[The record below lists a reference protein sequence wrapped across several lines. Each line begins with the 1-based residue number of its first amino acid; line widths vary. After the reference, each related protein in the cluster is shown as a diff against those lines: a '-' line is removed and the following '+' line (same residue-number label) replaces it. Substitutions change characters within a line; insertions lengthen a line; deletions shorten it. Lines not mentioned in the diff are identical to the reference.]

1 MIPQQPD
8 TILSPLGY
16 SSDTRNIPATTP
28 AGTNQLSFESG
39 FPPLTSTPLQ
49 SGGVPPERQDFNA
62 AFKLLSEFIY
72 YLQSG
77 NQFVWS
83 NLLDYDKGCTIL
95 GSDGALYL
103 CIQANG
109 ATSPNTVQDPT
120 SSTDYWIKVIDSRGI
135 LNINVI
141 GDGTIT
147 GAKIANATITGAKL
161 ANDTITAAQI
171 SENAI
176 TASELANN
184 AVDSAAIA
192 TNAVTNAKI
201 ANDAVNNAKI
211 SDVAASKV
219 TGLARVATSGS
230 YNDLTNKPTIP
241 TNVAPLPVPYKS
253 NYSVGIWLSVQPAQ
267 NYTLPAGGTWAWFGI
282 SVSKNLIYAT
292 VSAGGTVIGVG
303 NSEPNSRF
311 LVWRIQ

>member
-1 MIPQQPD
+1 MIPEKPQ
-8 TILSPLGY
+8 TILTPFCYAG
-16 SSDTRNIPATTP
+16 DTRNIPITTP
-28 AGTNQLSFESG
+28 AGTNQFSYEAG

-77 NQFVWS
+77 NKFVWS

-103 CIQANG
+103 CIQTNG

-120 SSTDYWIKVIDSRGI
+120 SSTGYWVKVIDSQGI

-147 GAKIANATITGAKL
+147 GSKL
-161 ANDTITAAQI
+161 ANDTITSTQIAA
-171 SENAI
+171 NAI

-184 AVDSAAIA
+184 AVDTAAIA
-192 TNAVTNAKI
+192 AGAVTDAKI
-201 ANDAVNNAKI
+201 T
-211 SDVAASKV
+211 SVAASKV
-219 TGLARVATSGS
+219 TGLLNSAAPIPVRGTGTALGVWRVIQATGPCS
-230 YNDLTNKPTIP
+230 
-241 TNVAPLPVPYKS
+241 LPS
-253 NYSVGIWLSVQPAQ
+253 
-267 NYTLPAGGTWAWFGI
+267 GGTWAWFAI
-282 SVSKNLIYAT
+282 ITTLEDRLINGFDGG
-292 VSAGGTVIGVG
+292 VHAGGTQILQY
-303 NSEPNSRF
+303 PLYIHAIF
-311 LVWRIQ
+311 WRIQ

>member
-1 MIPQQPD
+1 MIPEKPQ
-8 TILSPLGY
+8 TILTPFCYAG
-16 SSDTRNIPATTP
+16 DTRNIPVTTP
-28 AGTNQLSFESG
+28 AGTNQFSYEAG

-120 SSTDYWIKVIDSRGI
+120 TSTGYWVKVIDSQGI

-147 GAKIANATITGAKL
+147 NAKIANTTITGTKL
-161 ANDTITAAQI
+161 ANDTITSTQIAA
-171 SENAI
+171 NAV
-176 TASELANN
+176 TASELADN
-184 AVDSAAIA
+184 AVDTAAIA
-192 TNAVTNAKI
+192 AGAVTDAKI
-201 ANDAVNNAKI
+201 T
-211 SDVAASKV
+211 SVAASKV
-219 TGLARVATSGS
+219 TGLASVAAPKPVKGTGS
-230 YNDLTNKPTIP
+230 TLGVWRSEQRYSDNYALPT
-241 TNVAPLPVPYKS
+241 
-253 NYSVGIWLSVQPAQ
+253 
-267 NYTLPAGGTWAWFGI
+267 GGTWAWIVLDTITASILESPTAIAGFNTN
-282 SVSKNLIYAT
+282 VDP
-292 VSAGGTVIGVG
+292 GGTMIT
-303 NSEPNSRF
+303 PNYLNKHQF
-311 LVWRIQ
+311 YVMIWRIQ

>member
-1 MIPQQPD
+1 MIPEKPQVI
-8 TILSPLGY
+8 TSPFCYAG
-16 SSDTRNIPATTP
+16 DTRNIPATTP
-28 AGTNQLSFESG
+28 AGTNQFSYEAG

-120 SSTDYWIKVIDSRGI
+120 TSTGYWVKVIDSQGI

-147 GAKIANATITGAKL
+147 GAKL
-161 ANDTITAAQI
+161 ANDTITSSQIAA
-171 SENAI
+171 NAV
-176 TASELANN
+176 TSSELADN
-184 AVDSAAIA
+184 AVDTAAIA
-192 TNAVTNAKI
+192 AGAVTDEKI
-201 ANDAVNNAKI
+201 T
-211 SDVAASKV
+211 SVAASKV
-219 TGLARVATSGS
+219 SGLLNIA
-230 YNDLTNKPTIP
+230 
-241 TNVAPLPVPYKS
+241 APLPRTGS
-253 NYSVGIWLSVQPAQ
+253 GIIRGDWVSLGNINGPG
-267 NYTLPAGGTWAWFGI
+267 TMLPAGGTWAWFLLPIKDTQIVPVPLTGVTQGGVTI
-282 SVSKNLIYAT
+282 GFGAIITAC
-292 VSAGGTVIGVG
+292 AGFG
-303 NSEPNSRF
+303 
-311 LVWRIQ
+311 WRIQ

>member
-1 MIPQQPD
+1 MIPEKPQ
-8 TILSPLGY
+8 TILTPFCYAG
-16 SSDTRNIPATTP
+16 DTRNIPTTTP
-28 AGTNQLSFESG
+28 AGTNQFSYEAG
-39 FPPLTSTPLQ
+39 FPPLSSTPLK

-109 ATSPNTVQDPT
+109 ATTPNTVQDPT
-120 SSTDYWIKVIDSRGI
+120 SSTGYWVKVIDSQGI

-147 GAKIANATITGAKL
+147 NAKIANTTITGTKL
-161 ANDTITAAQI
+161 ANDTITSAQI
-171 SENAI
+171 AANAV

-184 AVDSAAIA
+184 AVDTAAIA
-192 TNAVTNAKI
+192 AGAVTDAKI
-201 ANDAVNNAKI
+201 T
-211 SDVAASKV
+211 SVAASKV
-219 TGLARVATSGS
+219 SGLLNIA
-230 YNDLTNKPTIP
+230 
-241 TNVAPLPVPYKS
+241 APLPVK
-253 NYSVGIWLSVQPAQ
+253 NTGTQLGVWKQIIAQ
-267 NYTLPAGGTWAWFGI
+267 GASIAVLPSGGTWAWI
-282 SVSKNLIYAT
+282 AVINEAVSSGLIT
-292 VSAGGTVIGVG
+292 ICNGGVDSGGTSILQQYSGLAYVVG
-303 NSEPNSRF
+303 
-311 LVWRIQ
+311 WRIQ

>member
-1 MIPQQPD
+1 MIPERPQ
-8 TILSPLGY
+8 TILTPFCYAG
-16 SSDTRNIPATTP
+16 DTRNIPATTP
-28 AGTNQLSFESG
+28 AGTNQFSYEAG

-120 SSTDYWIKVIDSRGI
+120 SSTGYWVKVIDSQGI
-135 LNINVI
+135 LNINII

-147 GAKIANATITGAKL
+147 GSKL
-161 ANDTITAAQI
+161 ANDTITSTQIAA
-171 SENAI
+171 NAV

-184 AVDSAAIA
+184 AVDTAAISA
-192 TNAVTNAKI
+192 GAVTDAKI
-201 ANDAVNNAKI
+201 T
-211 SDVAASKV
+211 SVAASKV
-219 TGLARVATSGS
+219 SGLLNIA
-230 YNDLTNKPTIP
+230 
-241 TNVAPLPVPYKS
+241 APLPVK
-253 NYSVGIWLSVQPAQ
+253 GIGTELGVWRSASTQGPFR
-267 NYTLPAGGTWAWFGI
+267 LPSGGTWAWFAII
-282 SVSKNLIYAT
+282 STLTDRLVNGFDGN
-292 VSAGGTVIGVG
+292 VDAGGAEVI
-303 NSEPNSRF
+303 SLPYF
-311 LVWRIQ
+311 LYIIYWRIQ

>member
-1 MIPQQPD
+1 MIPEKPQ
-8 TILSPLGY
+8 TILTPFCYAG
-16 SSDTRNIPATTP
+16 DTRNIPATTP
-28 AGTNQLSFESG
+28 AGTNQFSYEAG

-103 CIQANG
+103 CIQTNG

-120 SSTDYWIKVIDSRGI
+120 TSTGYWVKVIDSQGI
-135 LNINVI
+135 LNINII

-147 GAKIANATITGAKL
+147 NAKIADTTITGTKL
-161 ANDTITAAQI
+161 ANDTITSAQI
-171 SENAI
+171 AANAV

-184 AVDSAAIA
+184 AVDTAAIA
-192 TNAVTNAKI
+192 AGAVTDAKI
-201 ANDAVNNAKI
+201 T
-211 SDVAASKV
+211 SVAASKV
-219 TGLARVATSGS
+219 SGLSNVA
-230 YNDLTNKPTIP
+230 
-241 TNVAPLPVPYKS
+241 APLPVDNS
-253 NYSVGIWLSVQPAQ
+253 GT
-267 NYTLPAGGTWAWFGI
+267 TLGAWQMLISLTTPSAILPSGGSWAWF
-282 SVSKNLIYAT
+282 LIGVTSNNALLSLSQAG
-292 VSAGGTVIGVG
+292 VDSGGTSVG
-303 NSEPNSRF
+303 F
-311 LVWRIQ
+311 LTPVVGCVGFCWRIQ

>member
-1 MIPQQPD
+1 MIPEKPQ
-8 TILSPLGY
+8 TILTPFCYAG
-16 SSDTRNIPATTP
+16 DTRNIPVTTP
-28 AGTNQLSFESG
+28 AGTNQFSYEAG
-39 FPPLTSTPLQ
+39 FPPLSSTPLQ

-120 SSTDYWIKVIDSRGI
+120 SSTGYWVKVIDSQGI

-147 GAKIANATITGAKL
+147 GSKL
-161 ANDTITAAQI
+161 ANDTITSKQIAA
-171 SENAI
+171 NAI

-184 AVDSAAIA
+184 AVDTAAISA
-192 TNAVTNAKI
+192 GAVTDAKI
-201 ANDAVNNAKI
+201 TSI
-211 SDVAASKV
+211 AASKV
-219 TGLARVATSGS
+219 SGLLNIA
-230 YNDLTNKPTIP
+230 
-241 TNVAPLPVPYKS
+241 APLPLKGTGTALGVWRWELDRGTS
-253 NYSVGIWLSVQPAQ
+253 
-267 NYTLPAGGTWAWFGI
+267 YTLPSGGTWAWMVIPSNPTDTYLMSLLAGAGVD
-282 SVSKNLIYAT
+282 S
-292 VSAGGTVIGVG
+292 GGTTVISTSGAELIF
-303 NSEPNSRF
+303 NS
-311 LVWRIQ
+311 LIWRIQ

>member
-1 MIPQQPD
+1 MIPQQPQ
-8 TILSPLGY
+8 TILTPFCYAG
-16 SSDTRNIPATTP
+16 DTRNIPVTTP
-28 AGTNQLSFESG
+28 AGTNQFSYEAG
-39 FPPLTSTPLQ
+39 FPPLSSTPLQ

-120 SSTDYWIKVIDSRGI
+120 SSTGYWVKVIDSQGI

-147 GAKIANATITGAKL
+147 GSKL
-161 ANDTITAAQI
+161 ANDTITSTQIAA
-171 SENAI
+171 NAV
-176 TASELANN
+176 TSSELADN
-184 AVDSAAIA
+184 AVDTAAIA
-192 TNAVTNAKI
+192 ASAVTDEKI
-201 ANDAVNNAKI
+201 T
-211 SDVAASKV
+211 SVAASKI
-219 TGLARVATSGS
+219 TGLLNIVPPFPKKASANDDYSLAVWNQISATTAS
-230 YNDLTNKPTIP
+230 TT
-241 TNVAPLPVPYKS
+241 VLPS
-253 NYSVGIWLSVQPAQ
+253 
-267 NYTLPAGGTWAWFGI
+267 GGTWAWIAVTNETYGSLPMAVCI
-282 SVSKNLIYAT
+282 GSVDS
-292 VSAGGTVIGVG
+292 GGTKILQKYSGLAFVVG
-303 NSEPNSRF
+303 
-311 LVWRIQ
+311 WRIQ

>member
-1 MIPQQPD
+1 MIPEKPQVI
-8 TILSPLGY
+8 TSPFCYAG
-16 SSDTRNIPATTP
+16 DTRNIPVTTP
-28 AGTNQLSFESG
+28 AGTNQFSYEAG

-120 SSTDYWIKVIDSRGI
+120 SSTGYWVKVIDSQGI

-147 GAKIANATITGAKL
+147 GSKL
-161 ANDTITAAQI
+161 ANDTITSTQI
-171 SENAI
+171 ATNAV

-192 TNAVTNAKI
+192 ASAVTNAKI
-201 ANDAVNNAKI
+201 ANNAINNAKI

-219 TGLARVATSGS
+219 TGL
-230 YNDLTNKPTIP
+230 
-241 TNVAPLPVPYKS
+241 
-253 NYSVGIWLSVQPAQ
+253 LSVAAPIPVGGTGTALGVWRKVYGGPAAEAV
-267 NYTLPAGGTWAWFGI
+267 LPQGGTWFWIAALAQSPLVRTEGGI
-282 SVSKNLIYAT
+282 NS
-292 VSAGGTVIGVG
+292 GGTLILRQYSVFVDV
-303 NSEPNSRF
+303 
-311 LVWRIQ
+311 LAWRIQ

>member
-1 MIPQQPD
+1 MIPQQPQ
-8 TILSPLGY
+8 TILTPFCYAG
-16 SSDTRNIPATTP
+16 DTRNIPVTTP
-28 AGTNQLSFESG
+28 AGTNQFSYEAG

-77 NQFVWS
+77 NKFVWS

-120 SSTDYWIKVIDSRGI
+120 SSTGYWVKVIDSQGI

-147 GAKIANATITGAKL
+147 GSKL
-161 ANDTITAAQI
+161 ANDTITSTQIAA
-171 SENAI
+171 NAI
-176 TASELANN
+176 TSSELADN

-192 TNAVTNAKI
+192 ASAVTDEKI
-201 ANDAVNNAKI
+201 T
-211 SDVAASKV
+211 SVAASKV
-219 TGLARVATSGS
+219 TGLSTIAISGS
-230 YNDLTNKPTIP
+230 YNDLSNKPTIP
-241 TNVAPLPVPYKS
+241 TNFPPRPVKDTGTVLGVWKGTFGFRG
-253 NYSVGIWLSVQPAQ
+253 NYV
-267 NYTLPAGGTWAWFGI
+267 LPAGGTWAYFVTYYQNSSTFPI
-282 SVSKNLIYAT
+282 QASVCGVDS
-292 VSAGGTVIGVG
+292 GGTQIINYG
-303 NSEPNSRF
+303 NAVYSA
-311 LVWRIQ
+311 LLWRIQ

>member
-1 MIPQQPD
+1 MIPQQPQ
-8 TILSPLGY
+8 TILTPFCYAG
-16 SSDTRNIPATTP
+16 DTRNIPATTP
-28 AGTNQLSFESG
+28 AGTNQFSYEAG

-120 SSTDYWIKVIDSRGI
+120 TSTGYWVKVIDSQGI

-147 GAKIANATITGAKL
+147 GAKL
-161 ANDTITAAQI
+161 ANDTITSAQI
-171 SENAI
+171 AANAV
-176 TASELANN
+176 TSSELANN

-192 TNAVTNAKI
+192 ASAVTNAKI
-201 ANDAVNNAKI
+201 ANNAINNAKI

-219 TGLARVATSGS
+219 TGLLSVAAPIPCRFGISTLGDWKELYNTSGPS
-230 YNDLTNKPTIP
+230 
-241 TNVAPLPVPYKS
+241 VVLPD
-253 NYSVGIWLSVQPAQ
+253 
-267 NYTLPAGGTWAWFGI
+267 GGTWAWFLLPIQGAQVYPSTQVGI
-282 SVSKNLIYAT
+282 TGGGIT
-292 VSAGGTVIGVG
+292 VGFSSIITACVG
-303 NSEPNSRF
+303 F
-311 LVWRIQ
+311 CWRIQ

>member
-1 MIPQQPD
+1 MIPEKPQVI
-8 TILSPLGY
+8 TSPFCYAG
-16 SSDTRNIPATTP
+16 DTRNIPATTP
-28 AGTNQLSFESG
+28 TGTNQFSYEAG

-120 SSTDYWIKVIDSRGI
+120 TSTGYWVKVIDSQGV

-147 GAKIANATITGAKL
+147 GSKL
-161 ANDTITAAQI
+161 ANDTITSTQIAA
-171 SENAI
+171 NAV

-184 AVDSAAIA
+184 AVDTAAISA
-192 TNAVTNAKI
+192 GAVTDAKI
-201 ANDAVNNAKI
+201 T
-211 SDVAASKV
+211 SVAASKV
-219 TGLARVATSGS
+219 TGLLNIA
-230 YNDLTNKPTIP
+230 
-241 TNVAPLPVPYKS
+241 APLPKGQSDILLGGWYPLS
-253 NYSVGIWLSVQPAQ
+253 NINGPTVM
-267 NYTLPAGGTWAWFGI
+267 LPAGGTWAWFLLPIKDGQLYPISLVGATNGGI
-282 SVSKNLIYAT
+282 T
-292 VSAGGTVIGVG
+292 IGYGHIITACVG
-303 NSEPNSRF
+303 F
-311 LVWRIQ
+311 CWRIQ

>member
-1 MIPQQPD
+1 MIPQQPQ
-8 TILSPLGY
+8 TILTPFCYAG
-16 SSDTRNIPATTP
+16 DTRNIPATTP
-28 AGTNQLSFESG
+28 AGTNQFSYEAG

-77 NQFVWS
+77 NQFVWC
-83 NLLDYDKGCTIL
+83 NLLDYDKGGTIL

-120 SSTDYWIKVIDSRGI
+120 TSTGYWVKVIDSQGI

-147 GAKIANATITGAKL
+147 GAKL
-161 ANDTITAAQI
+161 ANDTITSAQI
-171 SENAI
+171 AANAV

-184 AVDSAAIA
+184 AVDTAAIA
-192 TNAVTNAKI
+192 AGAVTDAKI
-201 ANDAVNNAKI
+201 T
-211 SDVAASKV
+211 SVAASKV
-219 TGLARVATSGS
+219 SGLLNIA
-230 YNDLTNKPTIP
+230 
-241 TNVAPLPVPYKS
+241 APLPRSGATQLLGAWKELS
-253 NYSVGIWLSVQPAQ
+253 NLSGPTI
-267 NYTLPAGGTWAWFGI
+267 TLPAGGSWAWFLLGFRN
-282 SVSKNLIYAT
+282 SPLTTYALT
-292 VSAGGTVIGVG
+292 GVTSGGLTTGFSPIVTACAG
-303 NSEPNSRF
+303 F
-311 LVWRIQ
+311 CWRIL

>member
-1 MIPQQPD
+1 MIPQQPQ
-8 TILSPLGY
+8 TILTPFCYAG
-16 SSDTRNIPATTP
+16 DTRNIPATTP
-28 AGTNQLSFESG
+28 AGTNQFSYEAG

-120 SSTDYWIKVIDSRGI
+120 TSTGYWVKVIDSQGI

-147 GAKIANATITGAKL
+147 GAKL
-161 ANDTITAAQI
+161 ANDTITSAQI
-171 SENAI
+171 AANAV

-184 AVDSAAIA
+184 AVTDEKITSV
-192 TNAVTNAKI
+192 AV
-201 ANDAVNNAKI
+201 
-211 SDVAASKV
+211 SKV
-219 TGLARVATSGS
+219 TGLSSVAAPIPAKGSGTE
-230 YNDLTNKPTIP
+230 LGVWKGTFGFQG
-241 TNVAPLPVPYKS
+241 
-253 NYSVGIWLSVQPAQ
+253 NYV
-267 NYTLPAGGTWAWFGI
+267 LPAGGTWAYFVTYYQNSATYPVI
-282 SVSKNLIYAT
+282 KSVCGVDS
-292 VSAGGTVIGVG
+292 GGTQIIDFG
-303 NSEPNSRF
+303 NAVYSA
-311 LVWRIQ
+311 LLWRIQ